1 MAKIKVESQSTGTG
15 IYTLKTGTAS
25 TNYSATLPDAT
36 GTLSTEKLTT
46 KGDLEVYG
54 TAPDRLAVGTND
66 YLLTADSTA
75 ANGVAWKAAAGG
87 GKVLQV
93 LSTSKTDTFTTSS
106 TSYTDITGLSIDIT
120 PSATTSNILIIA
132 HISISNGTGSNQSNL
147 DLVRNSTSILLADAA
162 GSRQRTTV
170 SQRFAS
176 ANEIGVVSINYLD
189 DPTIPATPV
198 PITYKIQALTLSP
211 GPIAINRTG
220 DGADSLARSRA
231 TSTITVMEI
240 GA

>member
-87 GKVLQV
+87 AEAGNAAFSARFSSGAWISPADNATLAFNDD
-93 LSTSKTDTFTTSS
+93 STGHSFDTDGVYDTTAYDFTAPATGVYLFYMSVYTSNWS
-106 TSYTDITGLSIDIT
+106 DDGNNFIFALNGSDVNFQADGNDGSVTWITHASVANIDLILNATIVIPMSLNDTMEIQAASASSFYSGLSYWGGCR
-120 PSATTSNILIIA
+120 L
-132 HISISNGTGSNQSNL
+132 
-147 DLVRNSTSILLADAA
+147 
-162 GSRQRTTV
+162 
-170 SQRFAS
+170 
-176 ANEIGVVSINYLD
+176 
-189 DPTIPATPV
+189 
-198 PITYKIQALTLSP
+198 K
-211 GPIAINRTG
+211 
-220 DGADSLARSRA
+220 
-231 TSTITVMEI
+231 
-240 GA
+240 